1 MAAES
6 GGDLRERK
14 TENEDVEMADISL
27 LNSPD
32 DDSSQ
37 REGGAEPQSWYSAH
51 GRGFSMNG
59 RQTETQEAPSHI
71 GTVLG
76 EAYYSRERCVTPFEE
91 PELPGADA
99 ECLLAWYYGTTS
111 REALALCTE
120 CRSECPWCLQRYN
133 DVVGGINASGSS

>member
-14 TENEDVEMADISL
+14 LENEDVEMADISL

-32 DDSSQ
+32 DDSSN
-37 REGGAEPQSWYSAH
+37 RDGDGGAEPHSWYSAH
-51 GRGFSMNG
+51 GRGFSLNG

-76 EAYYSRERCVTPFEE
+76 EAYYSRERWVTFRG
-91 PELPGADA
+91 LPQFSGVDA
-99 ECLLAWYYGTTS
+99 QWLRL
-111 REALALCTE
+111 
-120 CRSECPWCLQRYN
+120 RS
-133 DVVGGINASGSS
+133 A

>member
-14 TENEDVEMADISL
+14 AENEDVEMADISL

-37 REGGAEPQSWYSAH
+37 REGGAEPHSWYSAH

-71 GTVLG
+71 CTVLG
-76 EAYYSRERCVTPFEE
+76 EAYYSRERWVTSLRV
-91 PELPGADA
+91 PELTEADA
-99 ECLLAWYYGTTS
+99 RSLSAWGYDRMLCEAVECISG
-111 REALALCTE
+111 
-120 CRSECPWCLQRYN
+120 CPRCLQIYHHG
-133 DVVGGINASGSS
+133 VGGISAYGNL